1 MILALRLLR
10 EKFGRPEKVI
20 ELYTELQAIPK
31 YSNKFADIKCTSDSI
46 EKILHQLEAQNE
58 PVNSQMMLIQQ
69 LLSKFPADFLLKLE
83 QTKEPTVPWTMKKLI
98 LFVKSA
104 YRKIFHALY
113 QAQMHMGKVSMSM
126 IMLTRLKGTRL
137 ITTSKNT
144 CKNPLQRC
152 SVVLVLTRV
161 KQIQI
166 TMVTLVTQEVFK

>member
-1 MILALRLLR
+1 MDY
-10 EKFGRPEKVI
+10 G
-20 ELYTELQAIPK
+20 
-31 YSNKFADIKCTSDSI
+31 
-46 EKILHQLEAQNE
+46 
-58 PVNSQMMLIQQ
+58 
-69 LLSKFPADFLLKLE
+69 
-83 QTKEPTVPWTMKKLI
+83 KLI

-113 QAQMHMGKVSMSM
+113 QAQMYMGKDGMSM
-126 IMLTRLKGTRL
+126 IMLTRLKGTML

-152 SVVLVLTRV
+152 SVVLVLTQV